1 MNNIENLTI
10 VIVTYRTEE
19 KILTECLNS
28 IDPKSNILIVE
39 NSKNSALK
47 DKLEQKYQNLSVI
60 TSGENLGYGGGNNFG
75 LSKVKTKY
83 ALILNPDATLET
95 STLENFIKEANKNP
109 DYAIIGPEIQE
120 KKDEPDQV
128 FHRNPTHDLI
138 ARTKSAS

>member
-28 IDPKSNILIVE
+28 INSKSNILIVE

-83 ALILNPDATLET
+83 ALILNPDVILEK
-95 STLENFIKEANKNP
+95 NFFDEIVSYLDEKINFH
-109 DYAIIGPEIQE
+109 IIGI
-120 KKDEPDQV
+120 KYKNDNTWN
-128 FHRNPTHDLI
+128 RIIL
-138 ARTKSAS
+138 

>member
-28 IDPKSNILIVE
+28 INSKSNILIVE
-39 NSKNSALK
+39 NSKNSELK

-83 ALILNPDATLET
+83 ALILNPDVILEK
-95 STLENFIKEANKNP
+95 NFFDEIVNYLDEKINFH
-109 DYAIIGPEIQE
+109 IIGMKYKNDNTWKTSGSFNEFD
-120 KKDEPDQV
+120 K
-128 FHRNPTHDLI
+128 NL
-138 ARTKSAS
+138 S